1 MNNRKKIDYSKYFMP
16 NMNKARKRINNS
28 EHIYNSFEI
37 PTNIVN
43 IGNNKKYHIRTYGCQ
58 SNLRDTETMKGIM
71 ELLGY
76 IWSDD
81 IYNSDFVILNTCAIR
96 ENAEDKV
103 FGEIGLLKKIKQ
115 NNPNF
120 IFGIA
125 GCMSQEEN
133 VVKKIIET
141 HEHVDFIIGT
151 HNIYRLPQIIEETLL
166 NKQTVIE
173 VWAKEGDVVENLPS
187 SRDSKLKAWVNI
199 MYGCDKFCTY
209 CIVPYTR
216 GKVRSRKKEDILNEV
231 NDLIKEGYKDITLL
245 GQNVNSYGK
254 DFENSNF
261 YFWNLLEE
269 IAKTGVQRLR
279 FTTSNPFDWNNEIIN
294 VMKKY
299 SNIMP
304 FIHLPIQSGDEDI
317 LLKMNRKMSINTYK
331 SYIDYIRENIPNVSI
346 STDIIVGFP
355 NETDEQFQKTID
367 LYNYVKYDNA
377 YTFIYSP
384 REGTPAAKMNDCI
397 TLETKKQRLE
407 KLNDLVKKYAKENNE
422 KYIGKVLEVLVEGPS
437 KTNSKILTGYSP
449 QQKVVNFIGNSKPG
463 DIVNV
468 KIISASRFS
477 LNGEEVC
484 EQ

>member
-1 MNNRKKIDYSKYFMP
+1 MNNKRKIDYSKYFMP
-16 NMNKARKRINNS
+16 NMNKARKRINSS
-28 EHIYNSFEI
+28 EHLYNSFEI
-37 PTNIVN
+37 PTNIIN
-43 IGNNKKYHIRTYGCQ
+43 IGKGKTYHIRTYGCQ
-58 SNLRDTETMKGIM
+58 SNLRDTETMKGIL

-76 IWSDD
+76 SWNDD
-81 IYNSDFVILNTCAIR
+81 IYSSDFVILNTCAIR

-125 GCMSQEEN
+125 GCMSQEEG

-151 HNIYRLPQIIEETLL
+151 HNIYRLPNVIEETLL
-166 NKQTVIE
+166 NKQTIVE

-187 SRDSKLKAWVNI
+187 SRDSNLKAWVNI

-216 GKVRSRKKEDILNEV
+216 GKVRSRKFVDILEEV
-231 NDLIKEGYKDITLL
+231 KQLIKDGYKDITLL

-254 DFENSNF
+254 DFDDTKF

-269 IAKTGVQRLR
+269 IAKTGIPRLR

-299 SNIMP
+299 KNIMP
-304 FIHLPIQSGDEDI
+304 FIHLPIQSGDEEI
-317 LLKMNRKMSINTYK
+317 LLKMNRKMSIDTYK

-355 NETDEQFQKTID
+355 NETDNQFQKTLD

-384 REGTPAAKMNDCI
+384 REGTPAANMHDYI
-397 TLETKKQRLE
+397 DISTKKQRLE
-407 KLNDLVKKYAKENNE
+407 KLNELVKKYAKLNNE
-422 KYIGKVLEVLVEGPS
+422 KYIGQVIEVLVEGPS
-437 KTNSKILTGYSP
+437 KTNDNILTGYSP
-449 QQKVVNFIGNSKPG
+449 QQKVVNFVGKSKPG
-463 DIVNV
+463 QFVKV
-468 KIISASRFS
+468 KITSASRFS
-477 LNGEEVC
+477 LNGEEIN
-484 EQ
+484 E

>member
-28 EHIYNSFEI
+28 EHLYNSFEI

-166 NKQTVIE
+166 NKQTIIE

-269 IAKTGVQRLR
+269 IAKTGIQRLR

-317 LLKMNRKMSINTYK
+317 LLKMNRKMSIDTYK
-331 SYIDYIRENIPNVSI
+331 SYIDYIRINIPNVSI

-384 REGTPAAKMNDCI
+384 REGTPAAKMEDCI
-397 TLETKKQRLE
+397 NLETKKQRLE

-437 KTNSKILTGYSP
+437 KTNSNILTGYSP
-449 QQKVVNFIGNSKPG
+449 QQKVVNFIGKSKPG

-477 LNGEEVC
+477 LNGEEVH

>member
-28 EHIYNSFEI
+28 EHLYNSFEI

-317 LLKMNRKMSINTYK
+317 LLKMNRKMSIDTYK
-331 SYIDYIRENIPNVSI
+331 SYIDYIRINIPNVSI

-355 NETDEQFQKTID
+355 NETDEQFQKTLD

-384 REGTPAAKMNDCI
+384 REGTPAAKMEDCI
-397 TLETKKQRLE
+397 NLQTKKQRLE

-422 KYIGKVLEVLVEGPS
+422 KYIGKILEVLVEGPS
-437 KTNSKILTGYSP
+437 KTNSNILTGYSP
-449 QQKVVNFIGNSKPG
+449 QQKVVNFIGKSKPG

-477 LNGEEVC
+477 LNGEEVH

>member
-28 EHIYNSFEI
+28 EHLYNSFEI

-437 KTNSKILTGYSP
+437 KTNSNILTGYSP
-449 QQKVVNFIGNSKPG
+449 QQKVVNFIGKSKPG

>member
-28 EHIYNSFEI
+28 EHLYNSFEI

-166 NKQTVIE
+166 NKQTIIE

-317 LLKMNRKMSINTYK
+317 LLKMNRKMSIDTYK
-331 SYIDYIRENIPNVSI
+331 SYIDYIRINIPNVSI

-384 REGTPAAKMNDCI
+384 REGTPAAKMEDCI
-397 TLETKKQRLE
+397 NLETKKQRLE

-437 KTNSKILTGYSP
+437 KTNSNILTGYSP
-449 QQKVVNFIGNSKPG
+449 QQKVVNFIGKSKPG

-477 LNGEEVC
+477 LNGEEVH

>member
-28 EHIYNSFEI
+28 EHLYNSFEI

-166 NKQTVIE
+166 NKQTIIE

-304 FIHLPIQSGDEDI
+304 FVHLPIQSGDEDI
-317 LLKMNRKMSINTYK
+317 LLKMNRKMSIDTYK
-331 SYIDYIRENIPNVSI
+331 SYIDYIRINIPNVSI

-355 NETDEQFQKTID
+355 NETDEQFQKTLD

-384 REGTPAAKMNDCI
+384 REGTPAAKMEDCI
-397 TLETKKQRLE
+397 NLQTKKQRLE

-437 KTNSKILTGYSP
+437 KTNPNILTGYSP
-449 QQKVVNFIGNSKPG
+449 QQKVVNFIGKSKPG

-477 LNGEEVC
+477 LNGEEVH

>member
-28 EHIYNSFEI
+28 EHLYNSFEI

-216 GKVRSRKKEDILNEV
+216 GKVRSRKKEDIINEV
-231 NDLIKEGYKDITLL
+231 NNLIKDGYKDITLL

-299 SNIMP
+299 NNIMP

-317 LLKMNRKMSINTYK
+317 LLKMNRKMSIDTYK
-331 SYIDYIRENIPNVSI
+331 SYIDYIRENIPNISI

-355 NETDEQFQKTID
+355 NETENQFQKTLD

-384 REGTPAAKMNDCI
+384 RDGTPAAKMNDCI

-437 KTNSKILTGYSP
+437 KTNSNILTGYSP
-449 QQKVVNFIGNSKPG
+449 QQKVVNFIGKSKPG

-477 LNGEEVC
+477 LNGEEVH

>member
-28 EHIYNSFEI
+28 EHLYNSFEI

-166 NKQTVIE
+166 NKQTIIE

-317 LLKMNRKMSINTYK
+317 LLKMNRKMSIDTYK
-331 SYIDYIRENIPNVSI
+331 SYIDYIRINIPNVSI

-384 REGTPAAKMNDCI
+384 REGTPAAKMEDGIN
-397 TLETKKQRLE
+397 LETKKQRLE

-437 KTNSKILTGYSP
+437 KTNSNILTGYSP
-449 QQKVVNFIGNSKPG
+449 QQKVVNFIGKSKPG

-477 LNGEEVC
+477 LNGEEVH

>member
-1 MNNRKKIDYSKYFMP
+1 MNKRKNIDYSKYFMP

-28 EHIYNSFEI
+28 EHLYNSFEI

-317 LLKMNRKMSINTYK
+317 LLKMNRKMSIDTYK